1 MTDEEL
7 IATIK
12 NHFATKDVNVENM
25 GMNYDKT
32 NNILIVVR
40 NARRYKDIKDAKEM
54 EYLKKIG
61 IIY

>member
-7 IATIK
+7 IAIIK
-12 NHFATKDVNVENM
+12 NHFATKNVSVENM

-32 NNILIVVR
+32 NNILIVIR

-54 EYLKKIG
+54 EYLKEIG
-61 IIY
+61 IY

>member
-12 NHFATKDVNVENM
+12 NHFTTKNVSVENM

-40 NARRYKDIKDAKEM
+40 NARRYKDIKNAEEM
-54 EYLKKIG
+54 EYLKEIG

>member
-12 NHFATKDVNVENM
+12 NHFATKNVSIENM

-32 NNILIVVR
+32 SNILIVVR
-40 NARRYKDIKDAKEM
+40 NARRYKDIKDVEEM
-54 EYLKKIG
+54 EYLKEIG
-61 IIY
+61 IY